1 MDNNATQN
9 VGQKL
14 PRKDPEKDPVIKIKG
29 IIPGTDDL
37 RLSDDGYT
45 VAENNTQVTW
55 EIDTSEVTRIT
66 AIQAKSTS
74 EDVFKHNE
82 KPAEQPDGK
91 WKGKTKDKRNPPVET
106 KEYYTISYIKADGT
120 PGEYDPIIQVN
131 A

>member
-14 PRKDPEKDPVIKIKG
+14 PRKNPEKDPVIKIEG
-29 IIPGTDDL
+29 IVPGTDDL
-37 RLSDDGYT
+37 MLSDGGYT
-45 VAENNTQVTW
+45 VADNNTEVTW
-55 EIDTSEVTRIT
+55 EIHTSEVTRIT
-66 AIQAKSTS
+66 DIQPKSTS
-74 EDVFKHNE
+74 EDVFKQNE

-106 KEYYTISYIKADGT
+106 KEYYTIFYIKADGNSA
-120 PGEYDPIIQVN
+120 EYDPIIQVN